1 MNLALAIIGALAAV
15 AAAVAAIGSWKSAG
29 RANETAATM
38 AAIERDRR
46 HDEMTPEFTIT
57 AQARG
62 TSGDSADMRVTL
74 TGGVDRLDA
83 VTVTILDDANQ
94 DHWAHGLPGGISQ
107 EDAEA
112 FVWGPWE
119 FNTGASAQVDSSRT
133 TKPRP
138 YDRVSGGNW
147 DLLSLHATR
156 PGTWMSMSQEDW
168 LRQYLNQPVRLL
180 ITCRRDGYATWSLP
194 YEVQIV
200 RIGLGVA

>member
-1 MNLALAIIGALAAV
+1 MNLALAIIGAVAAV
-15 AAAVAAIGSWKSAG
+15 AAAIAAMGSWKAAAKS
-29 RANETAATM
+29 NETAASM

-46 HDEMTPEFTIT
+46 HEELTPEFTVT
-57 AQARG
+57 GQARG

-74 TGGVDRLDA
+74 TGGIDRLDA

-94 DHWAHGLPGGISQ
+94 DHWAHGLPGGLSQ

-119 FNTGASAQVDSSRT
+119 FNTGASAQVDSNRT
-133 TKPRP
+133 TKRRP
-138 YDRVSGGNW
+138 YDRVSGRNW

-168 LRQYLNQPVRLL
+168 VRQYLNQPLRLL
-180 ITCRRDGYATWSLP
+180 ITCHRDGYEPWPLP
-194 YEVQIV
+194 YEVKIG
-200 RIGLGVA
+200 RPGLGVA